1 MSDVVVNRAEEI
13 VFSALKFQSSAERA
27 AFWDRACSGDA
38 ALRAEVEKIWAEY
51 IEAEGFFD
59 ECQPSLSSGA
69 EAVRLLADSTDFT
82 EGISAAFDSDKI
94 VGSKIGPY
102 KLLQKIGEGGCGV
115 VYMAEQEK
123 PSGRRWP

>member
-59 ECQPSLSSGA
+59 ECQPSLISGA

-115 VYMAEQEK
+115 VYMAEQ
-123 PSGRRWP
+123 